1 MKIAYIC
8 DKEHYLKKMSRV
20 RFHSMEAIEKLS
32 GKDNFLWTGPNWENF
47 DNSKTVD
54 ENLASNN
61 FQPDI
66 IVGYKPL
73 EINGFADSKYVKCIR
88 YNEMYDNEWTSKE
101 INRT

>member
-47 DNSKTVD
+47 DNSK
-54 ENLASNN
+54 
-61 FQPDI
+61 
-66 IVGYKPL
+66 
-73 EINGFADSKYVKCIR
+73 R
-88 YNEMYDNEWTSKE
+88 
-101 INRT
+101 